1 MLRETLLNATQTRTY
16 LFLSFISLIMILGA
30 ALGEERTMR
39 LFGRSQKGEKKWRIG
54 ALFAHAHYVV
64 GQP

>member
-1 MLRETLLNATQTRTY
+1 
-16 LFLSFISLIMILGA
+16 MILGA
-30 ALGEERTMR
+30 ALGEEKTMR

>member
-1 MLRETLLNATQTRTY
+1 
-16 LFLSFISLIMILGA
+16 MILGA
-30 ALGEERTMR
+30 ALGEEKTMR

-54 ALFAHAHYVV
+54 ALFAYAHYVV